1 MLMGVLASPWRVSI
15 VLVAGVAA
23 GVVNGL
29 AGGGTFITFPA
40 LLGVGVPALRANLST
55 TVGVLPSY
63 VGSLR
68 IFRRQLRPH
77 RRLVRSLVPI
87 CVAGTA
93 SGCACLL
100 LATPSTFRSVVP
112 WLIGAGTVL
121 FALSPVITR
130 SLAQRGEVRGARRF
144 ALYAG
149 IFVASAYGGYFGAG
163 MGIVLLAVMALT
175 LPVGIEELQ
184 GLRNAL
190 SLIINSLAAVIF
202 IVHGGLAVED
212 VVLLLMGTLVGGWLG
227 ALLVV
232 RLSSALVRAIVVVVG
247 AATTIKLAIG

>member
-1 MLMGVLASPWRVSI
+1 MFGAIASEWRISL

-23 GVVNGL
+23 GIVNGL

-40 LLGVGVPALRANLST
+40 LLGVGVPALRANIST

-68 IFRRQLRPH
+68 VFRHQLQPYRQLI
-77 RRLVRSLVPI
+77 RSLVPV
-87 CVAGTA
+87 CVLGTAAGCAFLLAGT
-93 SGCACLL
+93 S
-100 LATPSTFRSVVP
+100 STFRLVVP

-121 FALSPVITR
+121 FALSPIITR
-130 SLAQRGEVRGARRF
+130 SLTRMDQTRGARRVG
-144 ALYAG
+144 LYLG

-190 SLIINSLAAVIF
+190 SLIINSLAAAIF

-212 VVLLLMGTLVGGWLG
+212 VLLLLIGTLVGGWLG

-232 RLSSALVRAIVVVVG
+232 RLSPALVRAIVVVVG